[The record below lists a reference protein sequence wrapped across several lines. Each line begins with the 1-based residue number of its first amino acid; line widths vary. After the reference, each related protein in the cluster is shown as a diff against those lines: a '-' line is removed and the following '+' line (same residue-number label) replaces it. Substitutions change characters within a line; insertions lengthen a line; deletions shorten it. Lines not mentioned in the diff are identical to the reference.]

1 MRGAWLGA
9 KYRLR
14 RIFSRCAAFNG
25 SFPAMADALVRLT
38 AVSVSYQTGPG
49 RQTSAIR
56 DISLTVRS
64 GEITGLLGESGSG
77 KSTLGAVLGGT
88 LPPSARMTAG
98 SVEWRC
104 SNDGSRAAAIPQSP
118 SAIFSPY
125 LRCGAHLRD
134 ILRARGI
141 ACAQVEAE
149 MHRCLAAAGLPQERQ
164 AHRAWPHELSGGE
177 LQRMAVARAL
187 AMRPALLIADEA
199 AAALDTI
206 HASALIAQIARLRSE
221 LGLSVLWITH
231 DPRELLRFADRIL
244 TMHGGTIAEESSA
257 PQFVRGKTGPI
268 TRRLI
273 AAIPGQPVGEAG
285 S

>member
-1 MRGAWLGA
+1 
-9 KYRLR
+9 
-14 RIFSRCAAFNG
+14 
-25 SFPAMADALVRLT
+25 MADAIVRLA
-38 AVSVSYQTGPG
+38 AVSVSYRAGSG
-49 RQTSAIR
+49 GLISAIR
-56 DISLTVRS
+56 DISLIVRS

-77 KSTLGAVLGGT
+77 KSTLGAVLAGT

-104 SNDGSRAAAIPQSP
+104 SRAAAIPQSP

-134 ILRARGI
+134 ILRARGV
-141 ACAQVEAE
+141 AGARVKTE
-149 MHRCLAAAGLPQERQ
+149 MQRCLAAAGLPQERR
-164 AHRAWPHELSGGE
+164 ADRAWPHELSGGE

-187 AMRPALLIADEA
+187 AMQPALLIADEA

-206 HASALIAQIARLRSE
+206 HASALIARIARLRSE

-231 DPRELLRFADRIL
+231 DPRELLGFADRVL
-244 TMHGGTIAEESSA
+244 TMHGGRIGEEASA
-257 PQFVRGKTGPI
+257 SEFARGETGPI

-273 AAIPGQPVGEAG
+273 AAIPQGPVAEAG
-285 S
+285 P